1 MKSAGTR
8 CSALLVPLLVALG
21 CTDQKRDGSAPAP
34 SVREGADIPVPART
48 VDPGKPARRE
58 SSFKETGLKIAIHD
72 PGRAV
77 PARAAKDA
85 ISAFRQLELKAS
97 PHLPDSEV
105 ARVNREGA
113 EKDVEVSPEILTLVE
128 RSLYWTQRT
137 KGAYDLTMFPVSQLW
152 QQARRSGGKPPSEAI
167 RATLPLVGYSEV
179 RLARTTSSVRL
190 LRKGLQIDPGRA
202 ALGHALDMCSRTL
215 RSAGVRCAEMRAGDA
230 FCVFGRGPQGEKAEA
245 VIEHPKRP
253 GKPLAS
259 FPVMNSA
266 VVILRPGL
274 NGFAAG
280 AEHLPP
286 VLDPRTGHPVQNVLS
301 VTVKANSALDAQVL
315 AHALCVLGPD
325 GSRTLIEKLPSTEA
339 LILSLDPA
347 NPGGIRTTIT
357 RGLQSIMEWKIKSKP
372 GKRK

>member
-1 MKSAGTR
+1 MKSAGAH
-8 CSALLVPLLVALG
+8 CWVLLISLFIALG
-21 CTDQKRDGSAPAP
+21 CTGQKRDGNAPAP
-34 SVREGADIPVPART
+34 SAREDVDTPRPTTTSDSAEPAT
-48 VDPGKPARRE
+48 E
-58 SSFKETGLKIAIHD
+58 SSSFRETGLKIAIHD

-77 PARAAKDA
+77 PAKAAKAA
-85 ISAFRQLELKAS
+85 IAAFRKLELNAS

-105 ARVNREGA
+105 ARINREGA

-152 QQARRSGGKPPSEAI
+152 QQARLSGAEPPSEAI

-179 RLARTTSSVRL
+179 RITRTTSSVRL

-202 ALGHALDMCSRTL
+202 TLGYALDVCSRTL
-215 RSAGVRCAEMRAGDA
+215 RSAGVRCAELRAGDA

-266 VVILRPGL
+266 VVILRPGI
-274 NGFAAG
+274 NGFAVG
-280 AEHLPP
+280 AEYLPP

-301 VTVKANSALDAQVL
+301 VTVKANTALDAQVL

-347 NPGGIRTTIT
+347 NPDGIRTTIT
-357 RGLQSIMEWKIKSKP
+357 RGLQSIMQWKVKP
-372 GKRK
+372 KTQKGR